1 MLQNLKI
8 MTTLTTPQ
16 RVIIF
21 GGSNAKRIVPF
32 LLKLTKGK
40 GIRVED
46 RTVSGHSLED
56 LGNFPKNT
64 EVRQKD
70 FVFILSGGN
79 DIFEK
84 HVKIHRRFGKVQRI
98 CLTKC
103 VPNPLS
109 SIQKLFENLKEK
121 LKELKCHKHVI
132 TNPYRHLYCCPEHYD
147 VTYFGNIL
155 RAQNVANSCLI
166 KTLKEA
172 AIILKIEKIIG
183 LNCKEKRRG
192 YPNHMIDSVH
202 LKQKFYLKAAENLCK
217 IVSEKSTSC

>member
-1 MLQNLKI
+1 

-40 GIRVED
+40 GIRIED
-46 RTVSGHSLED
+46 RTVSGHSLKD
-56 LGNFPKNT
+56 LENLPKNT
-64 EVRQKD
+64 EVREKD
-70 FVFILSGGN
+70 FIFILSGGN
-79 DIFEK
+79 DVFEK
-84 HVKIHRRFGKVQRI
+84 HIKIHRRFGKVQRI

-109 SIQKLFENLKEK
+109 SIQKLYENLKEK
-121 LKELKCHKHVI
+121 LKELKCHKYVI

-147 VTYFGNIL
+147 VSYFGNIL
-155 RAQNVANSCLI
+155 RAQNAANSCLI
-166 KTLKEA
+166 KTLKEE

-183 LNCKEKRRG
+183 LNCKEKRKG

-202 LKQKFYLKAAENLCK
+202 FQQRFYLKAAQSLCG

>member
-1 MLQNLKI
+1 
-8 MTTLTTPQ
+8 MTTLT
-16 RVIIF
+16 
-21 GGSNAKRIVPF
+21 GSNAKRIVPF

-40 GIRVED
+40 GIRIED

-64 EVRQKD
+64 EVREKD
-70 FVFILSGGN
+70 FIFILSGEN
-79 DIFEK
+79 DIFVK
-84 HVKIHRRFGKVQRI
+84 HIKIHRRFGKVQRI

-103 VPNPLS
+103 APNPLS
-109 SIQKLFENLKEK
+109 SIQKLYVNLKEK
-121 LKELKCHKHVI
+121 LKELKCQKYVI

-155 RAQNVANSCLI
+155 RAQNAANSCLI

-183 LNCKEKRRG
+183 PNCKEKRRG
-192 YPNHMIDSVH
+192 YPEHMIDSVH
-202 LKQKFYLKAAENLCK
+202 LKQKFYLRAAENLCK
-217 IVSEKSTSC
+217 IVFEKST